1 MKVKYR
7 VNAMKDLIVELIKQ
21 GRTKSKIK
29 ILEDYPPHIAGE
41 ELRVLNKRLL
51 GLKPIE

>member
-1 MKVKYR
+1 
-7 VNAMKDLIVELIKQ
+7 MKDLTVELIKQ